1 MSVALIA
8 FDLDGTLLD
17 NNKNI
22 PPENLRA
29 LYAAHEAGILLVPAT
44 GRILKGMPEDLMKTG
59 LFRYFIFSNGAI
71 IYDLQKE
78 RVIHRAEIAPSL
90 AVEVC
95 QYLDGL
101 PVLYDCYRGGF
112 GYITGAM
119 LGRLDEYFRLEPEI
133 RKLVERLRAPVPDLK
148 EDILRV
154 GRPLEKMQAYF
165 RPEDEALR
173 QKQFR
178 DIPARFPLLA
188 ASSSNSNNIELN
200 SVLAGKG
207 KALQKLCALLG
218 VNPADSVAFGDGL
231 NDQEMLLAA
240 GRGCA
245 MGNASPDIKECADIT
260 VENNRDAGVGKEI
273 FRLLS

>member
-101 PVLYDCYRGGF
+101 PVLYDCYRDGF

-133 RKLVERLRAPVPDLK
+133 RKLVEGGYSPSRPSSGKDTGVLSAGGRSSAAETVS
-148 EDILRV
+148 
-154 GRPLEKMQAYF
+154 GHSRPLPFACS
-165 RPEDEALR
+165 L
-173 QKQFR
+173 QFQ
-178 DIPARFPLLA
+178 
-188 ASSSNSNNIELN
+188 
-200 SVLAGKG
+200 
-207 KALQKLCALLG
+207 LQ
-218 VNPADSVAFGDGL
+218 
-231 NDQEMLLAA
+231 QH
-240 GRGCA
+240 
-245 MGNASPDIKECADIT
+245 
-260 VENNRDAGVGKEI
+260 
-273 FRLLS
+273 